1 MISIRRILVPVDLSG
16 TSEHALV
23 YAGELAEKLGAQ
35 LTILYVVP
43 EPAAVLPDMMMPVPV
58 ATADVDDLTA
68 AGQQSLAELIAAKN
82 LGRLNPTAEVRL
94 GDAGEEIVAAAKELN
109 ADMIVVG
116 THGRSG
122 LKHLLLGSV
131 ADHVVRHAPCPGLT
145 VRK

>member
-16 TSEHALV
+16 TAEHALV
-23 YAGELAEKLGAQ
+23 YAGEFAEKLGAQ

-68 AGQQSLAELIAAKN
+68 AGRQSLADLIAATN
-82 LGRLNPTAEVRL
+82 LGRLNPTTEVRL
-94 GDAGEEIVAAAKELN
+94 GDAAEEIVAAAKELN
-109 ADMIVVG
+109 ADLLVVG

-131 ADHVVRHAPCPGLT
+131 AEHVVRHAPCPVLT
-145 VRK
+145 VRT